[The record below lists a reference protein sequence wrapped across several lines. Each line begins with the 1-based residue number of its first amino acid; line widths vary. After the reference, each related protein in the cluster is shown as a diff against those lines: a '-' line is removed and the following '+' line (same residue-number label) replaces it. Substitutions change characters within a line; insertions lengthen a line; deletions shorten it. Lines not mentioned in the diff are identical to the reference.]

1 MGLRVW
7 LIARFEQ
14 LAIGL
19 SSYQRRNIAEER
31 VMVDTLAE
39 SSIYI
44 IRTLVGLVTYLLLVR
59 FLMQAS
65 RANYY
70 NPICQGILKATS
82 LLTKPFAAIIPSSKR
97 FDGPTLM
104 AALLIQTIGI
114 SVIMGLAG
122 YCALSPIYFIW
133 SAVALANTLLNI
145 YFFVLLGFV
154 ILSWVAPFSNQPP
167 AELIRDLAEPIC
179 EPARR
184 IIPPLG
190 GLDFSIIL
198 VFIGLNLLQNFLL
211 IVPLARASGLPSN
224 LIMGL

>member
-1 MGLRVW
+1 M
-7 LIARFEQ
+7 I
-14 LAIGL
+14 
-19 SSYQRRNIAEER
+19 
-31 VMVDTLAE
+31 DTLAD

-44 IRTLVGLVTYLLLVR
+44 IRTIVGLVTYLLLVR

-70 NPICQGILKATS
+70 NPICQGILKATN
-82 LLTKPFAAIIPSSKR
+82 LLTKPLAAIIPSSKR
-97 FDGPTLM
+97 FDGPTLI
-104 AALLIQTIGI
+104 AALLVQAIGI
-114 SVIMGLAG
+114 SIIMGLAG
-122 YCALSPIYFIW
+122 YGALSPIYFIW

-154 ILSWVAPFSNQPP
+154 ILSWIAPFSNQPA
-167 AELIRDLAEPIC
+167 AELIQDLAEPIC

-211 IVPLARASGLPSN
+211 VVPLARATGLPSN

>member
-1 MGLRVW
+1 

-14 LAIGL
+14 PEIGL

-31 VMVDTLAE
+31 VMIDTLAD

-122 YCALSPIYFIW
+122 YGALSPIYFIW

-154 ILSWVAPFSNQPP
+154 ILSWIAPFSNQPA

-224 LIMGL
+224 LILGL

>member
-1 MGLRVW
+1 M
-7 LIARFEQ
+7 I
-14 LAIGL
+14 
-19 SSYQRRNIAEER
+19 
-31 VMVDTLAE
+31 DTLTD

-44 IRTLVGLVTYLLLVR
+44 IRTIVGLVTYLFLVR

-70 NPICQGILKATS
+70 NPICQGILKAS
-82 LLTKPFAAIIPSSKR
+82 SFLTKPFTAILPSSTR
-97 FDGPTLM
+97 FDGPTLV
-104 AALLIQTIGI
+104 AALLVQTIGI
-114 SVIMGLAG
+114 SIIMGFAG
-122 YCALSPIYFIW
+122 YGALSPVYFIW
-133 SAVALANTLLNI
+133 SALALANTLLNI
-145 YFFVLLGFV
+145 YFFVLIGSV
-154 ILSWVAPFSNQPP
+154 ILSWIAPFSNQPA